1 MLLWTIR
8 VGLGL
13 AVLVL
18 LGLVGERI
26 AEAIDARRLPAPG
39 RMVDIG
45 GGRSLH
51 LLCEGEEAAP
61 AIVVEQGAGEPAI
74 LWRRLQKQAAAFAR
88 FCLYDRAGYG
98 WSPPAPACQ
107 PVEERAADLH
117 RLLRSAGVRGP
128 YILVAHSYGGLV
140 VRAFARAFPRD
151 VAGIV
156 MVDAIEESIAFHP
169 DYLAFIR
176 QSRPFV
182 AAMRVAA
189 ALGVMRL
196 VGALSGGRRE
206 GGAIA
211 PGDERLAAAITARP
225 SFFAAIAGDLKS
237 IEAAAAS
244 PANAVPE
251 GMGSL
256 GDMPLVAI
264 THGKPFPGPFARLE
278 PFWLPGQQRMA
289 SLSTRGRLIVAEAS
303 NHMIHQDQPDLVLA
317 ALRSV
322 VEEVGRLPAEFSH
335 PTI

>member
-1 MLLWTIR
+1 MLFWTIR

-26 AEAIDARRLPAPG
+26 AEARDARRLPPPG
-39 RMVDIG
+39 TMVDIG
-45 GGRSLH
+45 GGRTLH
-51 LLCEGEEAAP
+51 LLCEGNAAAP

-74 LWRRLQKQAAAFAR
+74 LWRGLQKQAAGFAR

-98 WSPPAPACQ
+98 WSPPAPAFQ
-107 PVEERAADLH
+107 PIEERAADLH
-117 RLLRSAGVRGP
+117 RLLQAAGVKGP
-128 YILVAHSYGGLV
+128 YVLVAHSYGGLV
-140 VRAFARAFPRD
+140 VRAFARAFPHD
-151 VAGIV
+151 TAGMV
-156 MVDAIEESIAFHP
+156 MVDAVEESIAFHP

-182 AAMRVAA
+182 GAMRVAA

-196 VGALSGGRRE
+196 VGALSSSGHE

-211 PGDERLAAAITARP
+211 REDERFAGAATARP
-225 SFFAAIAGDLKS
+225 SFYAAIAGDLKS
-237 IEAAAAS
+237 IEAAAAA
-244 PANAVPE
+244 PANALPE
-251 GMGSL
+251 GMGKL
-256 GDMPLVAI
+256 GDLPLVAI
-264 THGKPFPGPFARLE
+264 THGQPFPGPFARLE

-289 SLSTRGRLIVAEAS
+289 SLSSRGRLIVAGQS

-322 VEEVGRLPAEFSH
+322 VVEADRRGRP
-335 PTI
+335 